1 MGALPTI
8 LCSICSI
15 CALRLLVLGSFLFSF
30 VCYPFHQANFT
41 HRLFV
46 FALDK
51 ARRNI
56 FYFCKRRINILSLF
70 ILVRSCYCFLLV
82 LLFFTKIRQ
91 PQIVF
96 SSRFKFIICFSF
108 GSGLFGV
115 CWENYQQNTG
125 NYNVCQPTPPS
136 PLPILWAPGKKIV
149 EIKEKLFTEGAWP
162 SLTLVYRI
170 LKIVPIVQG

>member
-1 MGALPTI
+1 MWLWVLWWVLRQFLWGVLRFPDVHCVKYNGVNFTMKYVVNPHKSAEI
-8 LCSICSI
+8 LANCWWD
-15 CALRLLVLGSFLFSF
+15 LRLLLFFFGSF
-30 VCYPFHQANFT
+30 
-41 HRLFV
+41 
-46 FALDK
+46 
-51 ARRNI
+51 
-56 FYFCKRRINILSLF
+56 
-70 ILVRSCYCFLLV
+70 
-82 LLFFTKIRQ
+82 FFTKIRQ

-96 SSRFKFIICFSF
+96 SSRFQFIICFSF